1 VDVGL
6 AVSAM
11 TRKTSYKVWF
21 AIGGLY
27 LLGGMYPLSVA
38 QRTIEHRSFSMMMG
52 IFWIFIGT
60 SCKKKYEKQLAP
72 AVNPAPRD

>member
-1 VDVGL
+1 M
-6 AVSAM
+6 SK
-11 TRKTSYKVWF
+11 KTCYKIWF

-27 LLGGMYPLSVA
+27 LLGAIYPLNVA
-38 QRTIEHRSFSMMMG
+38 QRTIEHRTFCMMMG
-52 IFWIFIGT
+52 MFWILIGT